1 MSAPPKPRHALFPR
15 SPMSCRSMQCSRR
28 WQNRPLSLRPNCRT
42 AARPIPGRAKA
53 CLRHAAAWF
62 PCPRPCRRCPW
73 ICNPSGPW
81 SPSLRRLD
89 RARGLQCSQCIPT
102 ICRPV
107 RRPWKCSWPRRA
119 VCSKWPK
126 LPNRPMCQRWPRPH
140 RSRTTFLPRRWCR
153 PTLPRKG
160 SSRIRHLRHLE
171 HLGHHPPVHCPPWS
185 PSGTAK
191 RSRSPEY
198 LVHRLM
204 QRVDL
209 VLDQRL
215 RDAIA
220 TVVQQQTRSIV
231 VRLREEVESVVR
243 QAVYEAVADE
253 LAHRASAARGDA
265 VQGGGVDP

>member
-1 MSAPPKPRHALFPR
+1 MESIWDSHA
-15 SPMSCRSMQCSRR
+15 Q
-28 WQNRPLSLRPNCRT
+28 QVT
-42 AARPIPGRAKA
+42 
-53 CLRHAAAWF
+53 
-62 PCPRPCRRCPW
+62 
-73 ICNPSGPW
+73 
-81 SPSLRRLD
+81 
-89 RARGLQCSQCIPT
+89 
-102 ICRPV
+102 
-107 RRPWKCSWPRRA
+107 
-119 VCSKWPK
+119 
-126 LPNRPMCQRWPRPH
+126 
-140 RSRTTFLPRRWCR
+140 
-153 PTLPRKG
+153 
-160 SSRIRHLRHLE
+160 E
-171 HLGHHPPVHCPPWS
+171 
-185 PSGTAK
+185 
-191 RSRSPEY
+191 EY